1 MTDTLSRLPLCD
13 FIEMVC
19 GNRKV
24 LLEEGEEEGPELD
37 RVAADLLYSYQCIVN
52 PSGTEAALMD
62 KEERVKLKCRMTV
75 AKIMNALLSL
85 NADDDVATLL
95 SEMGYKE
102 RGHKEMQERVGRI
115 LAEVRYLQ
123 KRIDDSGAGTG
134 TVRRSPDE
142 VRNSF
147 DREIAFLMTYFK
159 MNIDPRTTTAG
170 IYANML
176 HQADVEIKGRLR
188 RR

>member
-24 LLEEGEEEGPELD
+24 LLEEGEKEGPELD

-123 KRIDDSGAGTG
+123 KRIDDSSEGSGN
-134 TVRRSPDE
+134 VRRTPDE

-147 DREIAFLMTYFK
+147 DREIAFLMTYFR

-176 HQADVEIKGRLR
+176 RQADVEIKGRLR